1 MDETKIYMPLD
12 RVKGYMLRFK
22 ISVCRLLRITEN
34 NTNAVM
40 KRVCILKLYREVL
53 NPWRFGSD
61 GWYSLSADGEDAE
74 RDETKICRR
83 WLLSGAVSRIFK
95 DFL

>member
-1 MDETKIYMPLD
+1 M
-12 RVKGYMLRFK
+12 
-22 ISVCRLLRITEN
+22 
-34 NTNAVM
+34 
-40 KRVCILKLYREVL
+40 KLYREVL

-74 RDETKICRR
+74 RDEIKICRR

>member
-1 MDETKIYMPLD
+1 
-12 RVKGYMLRFK
+12 
-22 ISVCRLLRITEN
+22 
-34 NTNAVM
+34 M

-74 RDETKICRR
+74 RDEIKIYRR
-83 WLLSGAVSRIFK
+83 WLLSGAVSKIFK